1 MRCRVTDQHIGSMN
15 LIPLYSVAATLVGA
29 TCKSAKRRCL
39 PPRRRAPS
47 MPANRR
53 CSRGGAKA
61 DAIKFYLGNPPWRT
75 SPVAVA
81 TRKPGYNYLYRRNQ
95 VSTDRVVL
103 ALARVPTRHR
113 RAAPPLCMMRG
124 GRAVLSLAAVVLA
137 PALLYLML
145 RRRRRLLVPR
155 ILARYPCEVSGRTA
169 PWYTHVV
176 VTELSTDGQVTV
188 RGLHFDSASN
198 PPESVVRL
206 VPTTTSGWKPIAS
219 ALDKAYAPFALLP
232 FALTGGGFAPSSRAC
247 LIGVAGGSLLHVW
260 LGCVPGGASLQV
272 DAVELDGAVLR
283 AAREHL
289 GLGCCEATGRVAIHQ
304 ADGAAFIAAAG
315 DEVYD
320 MLMLDLDGVSESAYS
335 MADEVAARAA
345 YREAYRVLS
354 ERGVLVVNEYSESA
368 AHERLEAM
376 LRSVRVL
383 RRFFA
388 QVTVL
393 RTTAHNL
400 MFIATVQRVA
410 LPGDGDPFDKLCA
423 AADRLSFVG
432 GLELDLGTRLREL
445 GSKKCFSSFA

>member
-1 MRCRVTDQHIGSMN
+1 MRGRVTDQHIGLMS

-53 CSRGGAKA
+53 CSREAKA
-61 DAIKFYLGNPPWRT
+61 DAFSTAVLYFTEPMRPRPPWRI
-75 SPVAVA
+75 SALAVA
-81 TRKPGYNYLYRRNQ
+81 TRKPLHVQKGLC
-95 VSTDRVVL
+95 TEGVVL
-103 ALARVPTRHR
+103 ALARVAPRP
-113 RAAPPLCMMRG
+113 PPLRMMRG
-124 GRAVLSLAAVVLA
+124 GRAVLGLAAVVLA
-137 PALLYLML
+137 PALLYIML

-188 RGLHFDSASN
+188 RGLHFNSASN

-304 ADGAAFIAAAG
+304 ADGAAFIAAAD

-368 AHERLEAM
+368 SHERLEAM

-383 RRFFA
+383 RRYFA
-388 QVTVL
+388 QVTVV

>member
-1 MRCRVTDQHIGSMN
+1 M
-15 LIPLYSVAATLVGA
+15 
-29 TCKSAKRRCL
+29 
-39 PPRRRAPS
+39 
-47 MPANRR
+47 
-53 CSRGGAKA
+53 
-61 DAIKFYLGNPPWRT
+61 
-75 SPVAVA
+75 
-81 TRKPGYNYLYRRNQ
+81 
-95 VSTDRVVL
+95 L
-103 ALARVPTRHR
+103 ALARVAPRP
-113 RAAPPLCMMRG
+113 PPLRMMRG
-124 GRAVLSLAAVVLA
+124 GRAVLGLAAVVLA
-137 PALLYLML
+137 PALLYIML

-304 ADGAAFIAAAG
+304 ADGAAFIAAAD